1 MEKNN
6 FYVTSYSAGIE
17 YGCVTPFSYRN
28 AVEHKSNSNTN
39 TQSTMLG
46 PVFLCIRGAHC
57 SIVFTPGRINT
68 WFEIETGVAIH
79 TAAEGI
85 HNPACVSAV
94 QVGKRSY
101 VQKRVTQK

>member
-1 MEKNN
+1 MKNN
-6 FYVTSYSAGIE
+6 FYVTSYSAGIG

-39 TQSTMLG
+39 TQSTMQG
-46 PVFLCIRGAHC
+46 PVFLCIRGAYC

-94 QVGKRSY
+94 QAGKMSY
-101 VQKRVTQK
+101 VQKPVIKK